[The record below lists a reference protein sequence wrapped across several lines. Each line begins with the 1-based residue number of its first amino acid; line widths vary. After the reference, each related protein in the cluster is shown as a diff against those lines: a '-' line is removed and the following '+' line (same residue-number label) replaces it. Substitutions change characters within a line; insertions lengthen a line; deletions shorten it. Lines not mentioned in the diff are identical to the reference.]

1 MISKRILFAFALIAL
16 GACDSEDDPIQGVD
30 RSTDCADIC
39 NAYKDCISTD
49 YDVDR
54 CADRCSDMDTDTQSN
69 KIDRCENC
77 LDDQS
82 CVDSVFKCTAE
93 CAGIVP

>member
-1 MISKRILFAFALIAL
+1 MISKRIIFAFAVLTF
-16 GACDSEDDPIQGVD
+16 GACDSEDDPVHSID

-39 NAYKDCISTD
+39 KAYKDCISTD
-49 YDVDR
+49 YNVDR
-54 CADRCSDMDTDTQSN
+54 CSDRCSDMDTQKQSDA
-69 KIDRCENC
+69 IDKCEDC

-82 CVDSVFKCTAE
+82 CVDSVFKCTDE